1 MFEKS
6 VKDWITNFLDKQNP
20 AFNNLPPCPF
30 AKQAMLD
37 DKIVYHFL
45 NPIDSLTMSAYIS
58 CELENFSYHWPKG
71 KEVVVL
77 GCDKQNI
84 SSDDLSDSVEDS
96 MERFLEKR
104 GYIALEDH
112 PDVEEK
118 VLDVSVNHGDYVLVL
133 LQEKEKLQRARNILK
148 RQNYYKYWTKDYYED
163 VVNDL

>member
-45 NPIDSLTMSAYIS
+45 NPIDSLTMPEYIA

-71 KEVVVL
+71 KEVVII
-77 GCDKQNI
+77 GCKKENI
-84 SSDDLSDSVEDS
+84 SSDDLSDCVEDS
-96 MERFLEKR
+96 MERFLTKR

-112 PDVEEK
+112 PNAEEK
-118 VLDVSVNHGDYVLVL
+118 VLDVCVNQGEFVLVL

>member
-96 MERFLEKR
+96 MERF
-104 GYIALEDH
+104 
-112 PDVEEK
+112 
-118 VLDVSVNHGDYVLVL
+118 
-133 LQEKEKLQRARNILK
+133 KEKLERARSILRK
-148 RQNYYKYWTKDYYED
+148 KDYYKYWTKDYYSE
-163 VVNDL
+163 VVNDM